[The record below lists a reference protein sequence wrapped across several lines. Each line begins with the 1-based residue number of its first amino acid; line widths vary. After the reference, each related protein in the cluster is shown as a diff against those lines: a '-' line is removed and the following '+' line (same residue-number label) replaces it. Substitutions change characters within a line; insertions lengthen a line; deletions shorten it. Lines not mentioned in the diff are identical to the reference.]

1 MKSNNTNKQRIKRV
15 SIVLCIIA
23 YAILMGLRSEFD
35 EHWVKNL
42 IAGCAGG
49 FLGCAL
55 ALSQIKK

>member
-1 MKSNNTNKQRIKRV
+1 
-15 SIVLCIIA
+15 
-23 YAILMGLRSEFD
+23 MGLRSEFD

>member
-1 MKSNNTNKQRIKRV
+1 MKSNNTNKQRVI
-15 SIVLCIIA
+15 IVLCIIA
-23 YAILMGLRSEFD
+23 YALLMGLRSKFE
-35 EHWVKNL
+35 EHWIKNL